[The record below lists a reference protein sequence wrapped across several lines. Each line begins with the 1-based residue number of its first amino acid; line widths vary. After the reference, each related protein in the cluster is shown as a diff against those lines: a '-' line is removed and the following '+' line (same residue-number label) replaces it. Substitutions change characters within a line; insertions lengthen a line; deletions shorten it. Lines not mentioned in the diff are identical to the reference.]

1 MARRKRGRKI
11 KHTKSLYRRKKS
23 LARRVLSVVIIIVI
37 MAGLG
42 FLGYSIAPP
51 IIKFF
56 KGLGKENKD
65 SSSQVWT
72 PPEVTSSLTDSSEA
86 DNSKPDINI
95 NAKSYTIPKESLLS
109 EQSLKD
115 AISVAK
121 NNGYTEI
128 VAPLKIQGGEIY
140 FNTQNAIAVNG
151 KAVKGTLT
159 AADIVR
165 IIKESGLTP
174 VAQMSILYDNLAP
187 RADYHIGYQFE
198 NEETMWLDNSPQ
210 NGGKPWMSPFSEQ
223 AKVYISQ
230 LIGEVGNAGFT
241 KLITTDYVFPRFL
254 DSDLNYIGAIVKDPN
269 RNNALTSFAQFVKTE
284 AEKYNMQTVLVVS
297 AVEVMSGTSSVLIP
311 DNLKGITISSQ
322 IDIAALPVNITLKDG
337 TVVDLSTLG
346 VYDKVKTI
354 TTKVAELSG
363 TTKIIPVLNAI
374 GLSENDVNEAI
385 RAITDLGYSN
395 YVIIK

>member
-1 MARRKRGRKI
+1 MAKRKRGRKI

-23 LARRVLSVVIIIVI
+23 LAKKILSVIIIIVI

-56 KGLGKENKD
+56 KGLGKDNKD

-72 PPEVTSSLTDSSEA
+72 PPEVSSSLTDSSET
-86 DNSKPDINI
+86 DSSEPDVKV

-109 EQSLKD
+109 EQALKD
-115 AISVAK
+115 AITVAK
-121 NNGYTEI
+121 NSGYTEI
-128 VAPLKIQGGEIY
+128 VAPLKIQGGEVY
-140 FNTQNAIAVNG
+140 FNTQNATAVNG

-174 VAQMSILYDNLAP
+174 VAQMSILNDNLAP

-198 NEETMWLDNSPQ
+198 NQETMWLDNSPQ
-210 NGGKPWMSPFSEQ
+210 NGGKPWMSPFSNQ

-230 LIGEVGNAGFT
+230 LIEEIGNAGFT

-254 DSDLNYIGAIVKDPN
+254 DSDLNYIGAIVKDLN

-284 AEKYNMQTVLVVS
+284 ADKFNMQTVVVVS
-297 AVEVMSGTSSVLIP
+297 AVEVISGTSSVFIP
-311 DNLKGITISSQ
+311 ANLNSITISSQ
-322 IDIAALPVNITLKDG
+322 IDLTTLPENITLTDG
-337 TVVDLSTLG
+337 TVFDLSTLG
-346 VYDKVKTI
+346 LYDKVKTI

-363 TTKIIPVLNAI
+363 TTKIIPVLNATGI
-374 GLSENDVNEAI
+374 AENDINEAI
-385 RAITDLGYSN
+385 RALTDLGYTN
-395 YVIIK
+395 YAIMK

>member
-322 IDIAALPVNITLKDG
+322 IDIVTLPANITLKDG

>member
-140 FNTQNAIAVNG
+140 FNTQNAIAMNG